1 MSQLIHFAHF
11 TDTLANII
19 SGIDDGQ
26 SGLNSTDNRHIHRI
40 GGSIFFPANGK
51 KYVISGATYTYLDE
65 IFNDITAEQDV
76 IVNRYISHLA
86 DTTTR
91 LYFQNSRITMSA
103 GGVDFLDMFNT
114 TQDIL
119 SINPGNVDIDTTIG
133 ALGATALTITGSD
146 KSATFSGNIILPNA
160 ASISMGAFDT
170 GSFDFFINRD
180 LFNCTR
186 VGITT
191 AFSFFTAQDRA
202 GEISLIN
209 NYYMKRDGSGAGM
222 LSTETIR
229 DNYYFQ
235 ACDGEGGYADKLSG
249 AFIVGKELDFSI
261 GANQASYM
269 AWSTLLNG
277 TLAEKMRLNSSG
289 QLLIGATSELVGDAD
304 AGLQIVGEASY
315 HGQDIIC
322 FSDTAAHSG
331 YLDFYHSY
339 SDMQGTKARTLI
351 NTVLGGINF
360 YGVNNAATKAYAQA
374 ASIAIIQPADSGSVY
389 VPADMVISLGTDAV
403 AAAEALRI
411 TSNKYL
417 QPAGRVLGVQGADVA
432 SGTWITLGNGNTF
445 LITGTTAVSGFLDL
459 GWTNGSII
467 ILTFNGNCTLT
478 DSAAPGGGYSA
489 LRLLGAANVAMTA
502 NDMIILVKMTNYWHQ
517 VAPVLVK

>member
-277 TLAEKMRLNSSG
+277 TLAEKARLTSSG
-289 QLLIGATSELVGDAD
+289 YFGIGCIPAGALCVNGGVHVGGTTD
-304 AGLQIVGEASY
+304 AGDNNLLVDG
-315 HGQDIIC
+315 
-322 FSDTAAHSG
+322 DT
-331 YLDFYHSY
+331 
-339 SDMQGTKARTLI
+339 TLTGNLTCSKRI
-351 NTVLGGINF
+351 LGH
-360 YGVNNAATKAYAQA
+360 
-374 ASIAIIQPADSGSVY
+374 
-389 VPADMVISLGTDAV
+389 
-403 AAAEALRI
+403 
-411 TSNKYL
+411 
-417 QPAGRVLGVQGADVA
+417 QGADVSSA
-432 SGTWITLGNGNTF
+432 GNITLGDGNFF
-445 LITGTTAVSGFLDL
+445 LITGTTTVSHILKA
-459 GWTNGSII
+459 GWTAGTVIQ
-467 ILTFNGNCTLT
+467 LTFDSNITLT
-478 DSAAPGGGYSA
+478 NGGAPGGGYTAFHFAGNANASMTSIDVLTLV
-489 LRLLGAANVAMTA
+489 LRSDDIFYEVCRSVN
-502 NDMIILVKMTNYWHQ
+502 
-517 VAPVLVK
+517 